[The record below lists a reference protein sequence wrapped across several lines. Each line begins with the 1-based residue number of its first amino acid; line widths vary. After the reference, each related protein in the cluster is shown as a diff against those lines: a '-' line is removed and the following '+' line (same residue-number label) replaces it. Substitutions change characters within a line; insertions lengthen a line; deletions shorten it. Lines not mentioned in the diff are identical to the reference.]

1 MLVALVLVVAVALG
15 ALAWH
20 AIAVA
25 PGDLRLSLHDVEIP
39 DLPASFDGYR
49 IAILTDFHHGPQQ
62 PRARAERAVAF
73 ANSQAPHLTV
83 LLGDYGTSEG
93 RVPGWSRQYYRR
105 VFAELGP
112 VLTGLRASDGVLAVI
127 GNHDHYADADETAAW
142 LSSLGVR
149 VLRGERH
156 ELASDGAAL
165 HIIGI
170 QDLWEGEVSTASVAA
185 LVDGATPSIIL
196 SHHPDAVQHCAHP
209 GVRLVLS
216 GHTHGGQVV
225 LPWLGALVT
234 RSDFC
239 TRHHPAGWVPNPHAP
254 LFVSRGVGAQIPL
267 RFGAPPEV
275 VVLTLR
281 SRRDERP
288 PSIASPVRSA
298 ADVGRSPA

>member
-1 MLVALVLVVAVALG
+1 MLVALGLFVAVALG

-39 DLPASFDGYR
+39 GLPVAFDGYR

-73 ANSQAPHLTV
+73 ANSQAPHLAV
-83 LLGDYGTSEG
+83 LLGDYGTSDG
-93 RVPGWSRQYYRR
+93 RAPRWSRRYYQH

-112 VLTGLRASDGVLAVI
+112 VLTGLRARDGVLAVI
-127 GNHDHYADADETAAW
+127 GNHDHYADADATEAW

-149 VLRGERH
+149 VLRGERT
-156 ELASDGAAL
+156 ELSCDGAAL
-165 HIIGI
+165 HVVGI
-170 QDLWEGEVSTASVAA
+170 PDLWEGDVSTESVAA
-185 LVDGATPSIIL
+185 LIDGVTPTIIL
-196 SHHPDAVQHCAHP
+196 SHHPDAVQHCVHP
-209 GVRLVLS
+209 GVHLVLS

-239 TRHHPAGWVPNPHAP
+239 TRHHPSGWVPNPHVP

-275 VVLTLR
+275 VVLTLQP
-281 SRRDERP
+281 RRLERP
-288 PSIASPVRSA
+288 TTSASPGSST
-298 ADVGRSPA
+298 ADVRGRPA

>member
-39 DLPASFDGYR
+39 DLPAPFDGYR
-49 IAILTDFHHGPQQ
+49 IAILTDLHHGPQQ

-83 LLGDYGTSEG
+83 LLGDYGTSDG
-93 RVPGWSRQYYRR
+93 RAPGWSRRYYHR

-127 GNHDHYADADETAAW
+127 GNHDHYADAGETTAW

-149 VLRGERH
+149 VLRGERI
-156 ELASDGAAL
+156 ELASEGAAL
-165 HIIGI
+165 HIVGI
-170 QDLWEGEVSTASVAA
+170 QDLWEGEVNTASVAA
-185 LVDGATPSIIL
+185 LVDGVTPTIIL
-196 SHHPDAVQHCAHP
+196 SHHPDGVQHCAHP
-209 GVRLVLS
+209 GVQLVLS

-234 RSDFC
+234 RSEFC
-239 TRHHPAGWVPNPHAP
+239 TRHHPSGWIPNPHAP
-254 LFVSRGVGAQIPL
+254 LFVSRGVGTQIPL

-281 SRRDERP
+281 RRRD
-288 PSIASPVRSA
+288 
-298 ADVGRSPA
+298 

>member
-49 IAILTDFHHGPQQ
+49 IAVLTDFHHGPQQ

-83 LLGDYGTSEG
+83 LLGDYGTSDG
-93 RVPGWSRQYYRR
+93 RAPGWSRRYYRH
-105 VFAELGP
+105 VFAALGP
-112 VLTGLRASDGVLAVI
+112 VLTRLRANDGVLAVI
-127 GNHDHYADADETAAW
+127 GNHDHYADAEETAAW

-149 VLRGERH
+149 VLRGERI
-156 ELASDGAAL
+156 ELASNGAAL
-165 HIIGI
+165 HVVGI

-185 LVDGATPSIIL
+185 LVDGVTPTIIL

-209 GVRLVLS
+209 GVQLVLS

-234 RSDFC
+234 RSEFC
-239 TRHHPAGWVPNPHAP
+239 TRHHPSGWVPNPHAP

-281 SRRDERP
+281 SRRD
-288 PSIASPVRSA
+288 
-298 ADVGRSPA
+298 

>member
-1 MLVALVLVVAVALG
+1 MLVALVLVVAGALG

-20 AIAVA
+20 AITVA
-25 PGDLRLSLHDVEIP
+25 PGDLRLSLYDVEIP
-39 DLPASFDGYR
+39 DLPTSFDGYR

-93 RVPGWSRQYYRR
+93 RVPGWSRRYYRR

-112 VLTGLRASDGVLAVI
+112 VLTGLRATDGVLAVI
-127 GNHDHYADADETAAW
+127 GNHDHYADADETAGW

-156 ELASDGAAL
+156 ELTSDGAAL
-165 HIIGI
+165 HVIGI

-185 LVDGATPSIIL
+185 LVDGATPTIIL

-209 GVRLVLS
+209 GVHLVLS

-239 TRHHPAGWVPNPHAP
+239 TRHHPSGWVPNPHAP

-267 RFGAPPEV
+267 RVGAPPEV

-281 SRRDERP
+281 PRRDEDRP
-288 PSIASPVRSA
+288 PSRRPFVQQ
-298 ADVGRSPA
+298 PT